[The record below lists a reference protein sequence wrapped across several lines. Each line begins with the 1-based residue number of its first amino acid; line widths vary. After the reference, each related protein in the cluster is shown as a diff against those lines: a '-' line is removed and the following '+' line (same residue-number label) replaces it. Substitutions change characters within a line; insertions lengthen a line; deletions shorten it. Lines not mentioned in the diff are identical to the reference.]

1 MKHERKMRHVI
12 SFVLVLALVLSM
24 FSMSFADTPPNFT
37 ANTDFTVVAT
47 TGQAVTLQAGPAD
60 SYYSFVGYETATE
73 AAAGVDWSVVS
84 SPSALI
90 GSVSDPTAAAV
101 TVTIGGV
108 GVTRYAS
115 QVTVTMASSSSAYGA
130 ASILAQDESNSYN
143 YVNFTLVLKNTGTAD
158 NVDTATV
165 IESYG
170 EEFAVNNTAVTTD
183 ISTASGALKY
193 ATPIDV
199 LDAITSTGAITPNY
213 DKYIYGY
220 TQSSGY
226 VSSVTGYST
235 TMAAI
240 TLDVQSVSP
249 YRGWNYRVYKD
260 GTMDPLSEVISAGY
274 YKLSDDDEVVWYY
287 GSYSEALTY
296 FDQY

>member
-1 MKHERKMRHVI
+1 MKHERTMRHVI
-12 SFVLVLALVLSM
+12 SFVLALALVLSM

-84 SPSALI
+84 SPSALV
-90 GSVSDPTAAAV
+90 GSMSDPTAAAV

-115 QVTVTMASSSSAYGA
+115 QVTVTMTSSSSAYGA

-158 NVDTATV
+158 NVVAAAK
-165 IESYG
+165 IQSIG
-170 EEFAVNNTAVTTD
+170 EEFFVSNAAVTTD
-183 ISTASGALKY
+183 ISTASGTLKY

-199 LDAITSTGAITPNY
+199 LDAITSTGAIDPDY

-226 VSSVTGYST
+226 VSSVTGYDEYMEQT
-235 TMAAI
+235 TLTA
-240 TLDVQSVSP
+240 QSSSP
-249 YRGWNYRVYKD
+249 YRGWNYRVYKS
-260 GTMDPLSEVISAGY
+260 GTIDPLSRVISAGY
-274 YKLSDDDEVVWYY
+274 YKLSDNDVVVWYY
-287 GSYSEALTY
+287 GSYSEALS
-296 FDQY
+296 FFGE